1 MLFLSIVSNC
11 FGPFLHPCIKNVV
24 RIWENVSISFH
35 SLTIV
40 ICTKDPTF
48 RREFLNPFLG
58 PGDSNSNLSFSDI
71 LQYLRSNSVNGYTQ
85 VMDVDSTNHFNY
97 SIPEQLLSR
106 YLIVYMILVELP
118 SYHLDGNSLTI
129 FSESRKRSSIRRM
142 DSQTN
147 LLRPFSRS
155 SVYNSH
161 QSVDPITDGRDSMT
175 PVKQASDVLPLIIVM
190 WNTPPPSEPSS
201 TPSVVNQH
209 SLSHLSFRSHNS
221 PAAILREGTLKTDEK
236 KPFVV
241 KPRVERRRSTDVVD
255 RDEENVTFVSLSIV
269 HFLRNHVPTLIRRL
283 NICPDG
289 VFVPRVDYD

>member
-1 MLFLSIVSNC
+1 MQFLSFVSNC
-11 FGPFLHPCIKNVV
+11 FGPFLHLFIKNVV
-24 RIWENVSISFH
+24 RIWGNVCMSFD

-58 PGDSNSNLSFSDI
+58 PGDPSSTLSFSDI
-71 LQYLRSNSVNGYTQ
+71 LQYLRANSINGYTQ
-85 VMDVDSTNHFNY
+85 VIDVDNTNHFNY

-106 YLIVYMILVELP
+106 RFIIYLIVVDLP

-155 SVYNSH
+155 SIYNSH
-161 QSVDPITDGRDSMT
+161 QSIDPTTDARDSLT
-175 PVKQASDVLPLIIVM
+175 PMKQASDVLPLIIVM
-190 WNTPPPSEPSS
+190 WNITPSSEPSS
-201 TPSVVNQH
+201 PPPIINQH
-209 SLSHLSFRSHNS
+209 SLSHLSFRSRHS
-221 PAAILREGTLKTDEK
+221 SSIILKEDSLQTDEK

-241 KPRVERRRSTDVVD
+241 KPRVERRRSTDFVD
-255 RDEENVTFVSLSIV
+255 RVEENATFVSLNIV

-289 VFVPRVDYD
+289 VFVPRVG